1 MSTLELR
8 KKWIESIARVDEK
21 FLRMVDALYN
31 SYSLEKEEKMEL
43 FEDLPIEIQNIL
55 LKSRKSIDEGNYF
68 LHEDIIRESKQK
80 YNI

>member
-1 MSTLELR
+1 
-8 KKWIESIARVDEK
+8 
-21 FLRMVDALYN
+21 
-31 SYSLEKEEKMEL
+31 MEL